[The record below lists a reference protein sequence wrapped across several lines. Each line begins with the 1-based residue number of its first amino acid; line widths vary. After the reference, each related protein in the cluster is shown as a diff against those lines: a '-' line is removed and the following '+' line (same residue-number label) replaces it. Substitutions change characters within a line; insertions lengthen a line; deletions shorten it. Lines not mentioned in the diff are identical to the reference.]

1 MFNVMRHLF
10 IRSPPGA
17 LPTTADAMQA
27 LPAPVARYSRAFRR
41 TVGYTLGAVGV
52 AGIGVGVALGIA
64 KGAKQLDRDSA
75 NACSKISS
83 CTALDKSKIDQLSN
97 EARTRAAVANVGFVA
112 GGITLAAGAA
122 LVLTAWAGNGQSTV
136 AQVTPWVGDKAAGIT
151 AGGAW

>member
-52 AGIGVGVALGIA
+52 AGKFDVVGFGFKAERLRRGHRLADVVEPSVSDGLPLIPFFRLHGQRYQMYW
-64 KGAKQLDRDSA
+64 QLTTKEELAARRDRMAA
-75 NACSKISS
+75 NDA
-83 CTALDKSKIDQLSN
+83 
-97 EARTRAAVANVGFVA
+97 RAAAESAVRVRDVAQSPFRMCKPMMR
-112 GGITLAAGAA
+112 
-122 LVLTAWAGNGQSTV
+122 AWA
-136 AQVTPWVGDKAAGIT
+136 TPA
-151 AGGAW
+151 